1 MAALGPVVIVAER
14 PSADLVEAL
23 GKAGAFPI
31 IETGS
36 ADAAAAIEQIQPA
49 ALILTDA
56 GPWPKG
62 TPGAPGTAGPADER
76 LRKAIETGSGPYMPV
91 LARVG
96 HDGEFAWRSAL
107 PIGADEPAAQV
118 VARLRSALRVRSL
131 HATVL
136 RRSAATEHASAR
148 TLPSELLEQATV
160 LCMGRGRSYPALTTA
175 IGERVGLV
183 GALSVETAARN
194 LNTRDIDG
202 IVIADGFSPEVV
214 QALLT
219 VLAEDARFRDLPVG
233 MFGSAAYDETRLP
246 NLIRLRGSPASQ
258 VEHFLPMIELQAFE
272 SQLKRMLK
280 SVDSDGALDPETGL
294 LSGAAFWRDLERAVH
309 QAEDGGGALS
319 IARFAFDGVDRRASI
334 DAARLFSRLVRN
346 IDFACRE
353 QDGAIVAAFTE
364 TDLRSAHVVARRLAS
379 VLKHT
384 MLASEQALK
393 PTVALATLKPT
404 DNLSSLVARVGTY
417 PKVAAS

>member
-1 MAALGPVVIVAER
+1 
-14 PSADLVEAL
+14 
-23 GKAGAFPI
+23 
-31 IETGS
+31 
-36 ADAAAAIEQIQPA
+36 
-49 ALILTDA
+49 
-56 GPWPKG
+56 
-62 TPGAPGTAGPADER
+62 

-96 HDGEFAWRSAL
+96 HDGELAWRHAL
-107 PIGADEPAAQV
+107 PIGPDEPAAQV

-272 SQLKRMLK
+272 GQLKRMLK